1 MFEFFER
8 NDIVNNFYVKKK
20 FKGDLYFYW
29 YWLDFLKLSIENFDI
44 NKFVNI
50 IYV

>member
-20 FKGDLYFYW
+20 FKSDLYFYW
-29 YWLDFLKLSIENFDI
+29 YWLDFLNLSKENFDI